1 MVALKKAGVLFNRD
15 SCEYLGTLSTDTAS
29 KLDIL
34 GHDGDSLG
42 MDGTQVSVFKQTN
55 KIGLT
60 SLLQGHDGRALE
72 PEVSLE
78 VLCNLTDKTLEG
90 ELTDEELS

>member
-1 MVALKKAGVLFNRD
+1 MVAFKKAGVLFNRA
-15 SCEYLGTLSTDTAS
+15 SCTYLGTFPTDTAS

-34 GHDGDSLG
+34 GHDGDSFG
-42 MDGTQVSVFKQTN
+42 VDGTQVSVFKQTN
-55 KIGLT
+55 QIGLT